1 MQNYLENLMRAYGFI
16 YLTTN
21 TVNGKKYIGQCSL
34 VKNKNWQT
42 YLGSGKHFLMA
53 VKKYGKES
61 FEREILCYAFSKS
74 YLDELEQHF
83 ISEHD
88 AVNDRTFYNI
98 AAGGSSTGGFKG
110 KTHSPEYKEHMRTVM
125 LSDKHP
131 TRGKS
136 LSSETR
142 TKMSISRKG
151 KSNHTQEQLEKLR
164 LLGKANAGKKLSDE
178 HKSKVSQSLKGKTCK
193 QWIIKTPAGEMI
205 PIANLGEFCATHN
218 LNVNTLQNTLNT
230 GKPVTKG
237 LASGWQ
243 LIRVD

>member
-1 MQNYLENLMRAYGFI
+1 MQSYGFI

-21 TVNGKKYIGQCSL
+21 IVNGKKYIGQCSL

-53 VKKYGKES
+53 IKKYGKES

-88 AVNDRTFYNI
+88 AVNNRTFYNI
-98 AAGGSSTGGFKG
+98 AAGGSSTSGFTG
-110 KTHSPEYKEHMRTVM
+110 KTHSPEYKKHMQTVM

-136 LSSETR
+136 LPPETCAR
-142 TKMSISRKG
+142 MSAAKKG
-151 KSNHTQEQLEKLR
+151 ISNHTQEQLEKLR

-193 QWIIKTPAGEMI
+193 PWIVKTPNGDSI
-205 PIANLGEFCATHN
+205 NITNLGEFCVTHN
-218 LNVNTLQNTLNT
+218 INISTLQNTINT
-230 GKPVTKG
+230 GKPVSRG

-243 LIRVD
+243 LIRPD